1 MDKSRIGWSRIQ
13 VSKSP
18 ISFQNQ
24 AATVVNAVN
33 NSVISYTSYTEWNT
47 RMKKETMAPTKN
59 KDMESS
65 KIGCFKIKASKSPI
79 SDQNQAATSVKE
91 ANNAVITYTPYTE
104 WNTRIKKETM
114 APTKNKDMESNRIG

>member
-24 AATVVNAVN
+24 AATVVKEPN
-33 NSVISYTSYTEWNT
+33 NSAILYTSYTEWNT
-47 RMKKETMAPTKN
+47 RMKKETIAPTKN

-65 KIGCFKIKASKSPI
+65 KIG
-79 SDQNQAATSVKE
+79 
-91 ANNAVITYTPYTE
+91 
-104 WNTRIKKETM
+104 
-114 APTKNKDMESNRIG
+114 

>member
-24 AATVVNAVN
+24 AATVVKEPN
-33 NSVISYTSYTEWNT
+33 NSAILYTSYTEWNT
-47 RMKKETMAPTKN
+47 RMKKETIAPTKN

-79 SDQNQAATSVKE
+79 SDQNQAATSVKLP
-91 ANNAVITYTPYTE
+91 NNAAITYTSLSKQ
-104 WNTRIKKETM
+104 NGIH
-114 APTKNKDMESNRIG
+114 G